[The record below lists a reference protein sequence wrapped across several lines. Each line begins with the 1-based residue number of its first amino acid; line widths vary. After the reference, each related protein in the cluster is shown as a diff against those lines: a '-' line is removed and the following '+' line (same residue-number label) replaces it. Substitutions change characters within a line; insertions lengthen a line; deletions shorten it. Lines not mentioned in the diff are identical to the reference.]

1 MKNPAE
7 VQGCGWVVGVGLW
20 VWGCGCGVVGVK
32 AKDAGLDSRGQ
43 QGSCHLHV
51 CSCTLGRTA
60 FACYSAHKL

>member
-7 VQGCGWVVGVGLW
+7 VQ
-20 VWGCGCGVVGVK
+20 GCGCGVVGVK

-60 FACYSAHKL
+60 FACYILRQCSALMQHSEQLK

>member
-1 MKNPAE
+1 MA
-7 VQGCGWVVGVGLW
+7 GLW

-60 FACYSAHKL
+60 FACYSCEISAVYSIQYIVPR

>member
-1 MKNPAE
+1 M
-7 VQGCGWVVGVGLW
+7 QGCGCE
-20 VWGCGCGVVGVK
+20 GCGCGVVGVK
-32 AKDAGLDSRGQ
+32 AKDAGLDSRGK